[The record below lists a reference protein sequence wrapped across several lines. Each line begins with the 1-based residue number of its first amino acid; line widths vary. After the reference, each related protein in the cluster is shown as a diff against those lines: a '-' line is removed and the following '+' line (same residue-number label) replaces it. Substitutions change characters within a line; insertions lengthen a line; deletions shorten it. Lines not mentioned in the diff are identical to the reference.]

1 MSDKPVDP
9 QLLKDQVR
17 LSRMPGMG
25 FVMTIGFYIPV
36 GSVLA
41 LVIGIRALLLIRRS
55 PEPMAGRL
63 MAWWCTVIGSMEVL
77 FFLYFYFWKVTE

>member
-17 LSRMPGMG
+17 LSRMAGMG

-41 LVIGIRALLLIRRS
+41 LVIGIRAL
-55 PEPMAGRL
+55 
-63 MAWWCTVIGSMEVL
+63 
-77 FFLYFYFWKVTE
+77 